1 MPAPRAYAGR
11 SVLIAAF
18 GVLACSSG
26 STTTTTRV
34 PVTAAPPPA
43 RTQPPA
49 PAFNATAT
57 AMMRDLVGSRVGTI
71 TLTDTYAGL
80 LIRGTISELGLGAH
94 AIHLHS
100 VGRCEPPFTTAGPHF
115 NPDNRQHGFKNPR
128 GWHLGDLPNLD
139 TPASGRLTFEF
150 LLTGVTLRGKNALVD
165 GDGASIIIHAS
176 RDDHVTDPAGDSGA
190 RAACGVITLSASR

>member
-1 MPAPRAYAGR
+1 MNLTQTPQG
-11 SVLIAAF
+11 VLINVSVKGLPPGEHAF
-18 GVLACSSG
+18 HV
-26 STTTTTRV
+26 
-34 PVTAAPPPA
+34 
-43 RTQPPA
+43 
-49 PAFNATAT
+49 
-57 AMMRDLVGSRVGTI
+57 
-71 TLTDTYAGL
+71 
-80 LIRGTISELGLGAH
+80 H
-94 AIHLHS
+94 A

>member
-1 MPAPRAYAGR
+1 MSAFRVVAARAPLMA
-11 SVLIAAF
+11 VV
-18 GVLACSSG
+18 GVAACSSG

-34 PVTAAPPPA
+34 PVSSAPPPA
-43 RTQPPA
+43 RTQPA
-49 PAFNATAT
+49 PAYNATAT
-57 AMMRDLVGSRVGTI
+57 ATMRDLVGGRVGTI

-94 AIHLHS
+94 AIHIHA

-139 TPASGRLTFEF
+139 TPASGRLTFE
-150 LLTGVTLRGKNALVD
+150 LLLSGVTLRGKNALLDAD
-165 GDGASIIIHAS
+165 GSAIIIHAS
-176 RDDHVTDPAGDSGA
+176 RDDHMTDPAGDSGA
-190 RAACGVITLSASR
+190 RAACGIVTLTR

>member
-1 MPAPRAYAGR
+1 MSTLRVFAGR
-11 SVLIAAF
+11 FALLATMWVM
-18 GVLACSSG
+18 ACSSG

-34 PVTAAPPPA
+34 PVSSAPPPA
-43 RTQPPA
+43 RTQPA
-49 PAFNATAT
+49 PAYNATAT
-57 AMMRDLVGSRVGTI
+57 ATLRDLVGGRVGTV

-94 AIHLHS
+94 AIHIHS

-150 LLTGVTLRGKNALVD
+150 VLPEVTIRGKNALLD
-165 GDGASIIIHAS
+165 GDGAAIIIHTG
-176 RDDHVTDPAGDSGA
+176 RDDHMTDPAGDSGA
-190 RAACGVITLSASR
+190 RAACGVINLIR